1 MTDLSTIF
9 GIGEV
14 TKNAYHNQGITTVEE
29 LAAKE
34 AGEIIGIPGVA
45 KHIGQAKIKMIAAGK
60 TIATLESPKI
70 TLGALTATAPVHAPV
85 NASESKTNPV
95 TKEEKSIDHETLPEQ
110 DHRHLI
116 QDHSWWEMRVMIPR
130 TLSDDELRE
139 AVVYEMCV
147 DPFARVSM
155 LCSWITSNDKN
166 ERMCSMT
173 YSPQFLYYFNCDL
186 PQLTVSMLETD
197 LNKLPNQQVVKN
209 VLWEVN
215 TMYHLNHDQ
224 SDDN

>member
-1 MTDLSTIF
+1 MTDLLDIM
-9 GIGEV
+9 GIGNV
-14 TKNAYHNQGITTVEE
+14 TKNAYHNQGITTVEQ
-29 LAAKE
+29 LAEKE
-34 AGEIIGIPGVA
+34 PGEIIGIPGAA

-60 TIATLESPKI
+60 PIATLDKI
-70 TLGALTATAPVHAPV
+70 TLGSLTGSLTVTAPVRAP
-85 NASESKTNPV
+85 ESKTNPV
-95 TKEEKSIDHETLPEQ
+95 VKEVDHETLPDQ

-130 TLSDDELRE
+130 TLADDELRE
-139 AVVYEMCV
+139 AVVYEMCI
-147 DPFARVSM
+147 DPFSRVSM
-155 LCSWITSNDKN
+155 LCSWITSNDKT

-186 PQLTVSMLETD
+186 PPLTVSMLETD

-224 SDDN
+224 TDDNE